1 MVGSSFFYL
10 GPVDGIGE
18 VPVGRGKQV
27 TTFGYFTARL
37 KKKNRKK

>member
-1 MVGSSFFYL
+1 MVGRHFSYL

-27 TTFGYFTARL
+27 TAFGYFPARL
-37 KKKNRKK
+37 E